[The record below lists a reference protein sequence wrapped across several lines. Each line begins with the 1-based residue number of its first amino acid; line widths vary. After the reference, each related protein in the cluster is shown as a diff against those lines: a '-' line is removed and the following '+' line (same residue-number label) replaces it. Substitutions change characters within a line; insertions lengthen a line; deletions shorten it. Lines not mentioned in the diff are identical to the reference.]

1 MKMFDTWLVLLKD
14 RISGGS
20 RVNDSLVSVVI
31 PRMAR
36 VEGDDAAVEKLA
48 PAARQHRRLP
58 SRVRLL
64 GAGVACGRDAI
75 AGHPGAGRLFGGRSD
90 VGSRQRF
97 GRSPRHR
104 RRLLASHGGQSSLG
118 CHRLSGQSTQI
129 RVRQLQAVHTCP
141 GIDIRRVFSTFNGT
155 VSWVVLWT

>member
-75 AGHPGAGRLFGGRSD
+75 AGHPRAGRLF
-90 VGSRQRF
+90 
-97 GRSPRHR
+97 
-104 RRLLASHGGQSSLG
+104 
-118 CHRLSGQSTQI
+118 
-129 RVRQLQAVHTCP
+129 
-141 GIDIRRVFSTFNGT
+141 
-155 VSWVVLWT
+155 